1 MAPYCNFKIQLFQY
15 KIYHR
20 RYAPWIRIGSNCCHQ
35 KLKNWRP
42 GQIRVIR
49 QRVSGSPTKTKESIQ
64 KTVCNLHLLQLDS
77 RRGLTLNLKQFLIC
91 IWTLSIFTKL
101 ESLKLENKL
110 FLHEKVQIP
119 YPISKSTKISL
130 NLTWGNRIV
139 IVKIQLGWTHRVLF
153 AGIPGS

>member
-20 RYAPWIRIGSNCCHQ
+20 SYAPWIRIGSNCCHQ

-42 GQIRVIR
+42 GQIRDIR

-64 KTVCNLHLLQLDS
+64 KTVFNLHLLQLDS

-101 ESLKLENKL
+101 KSLKLENKL
-110 FLHEKVQIP
+110 FFSRESQNSMSNIEVIKKKFKLDLRKP
-119 YPISKSTKISL
+119 YCHRQNTTRLNSL
-130 NLTWGNRIV
+130 RI
-139 IVKIQLGWTHRVLF
+139 L
-153 AGIPGS
+153 